1 MRISHKY
8 KFIYIALP
16 KTGSSSVRKALD
28 IYSDIRSKEADHEPP
43 YGIHTSV
50 SELKPHFDKME
61 WDWNDY
67 FKFTIVR
74 NPWSRL
80 VSNYNYKMKSKYMWE
95 TYKKGNSTHYKEC
108 VKFAEKFKN
117 FKNYVMSDGRELLTP
132 LTWYIG
138 DHSGNIL
145 IDYAGKNENLQNDF
159 DTICDK
165 IGIPKQKLP
174 YKNKSKHKHCLKTNH
189 P

>member
-1 MRISHKY
+1 
-8 KFIYIALP
+8 
-16 KTGSSSVRKALD
+16 
-28 IYSDIRSKEADHEPP
+28 
-43 YGIHTSV
+43 
-50 SELKPHFDKME
+50 
-61 WDWNDY
+61 
-67 FKFTIVR
+67 
-74 NPWSRL
+74 
-80 VSNYNYKMKSKYMWE
+80 MWE

-117 FKNYVMSDGRELLTP
+117 FKNYVMSDGIELLTP

-174 YKNKSKHKHCLKTNH
+174 YKNKSKHKHYTEFYDEETRSIVAEKYAKDIEYFGYEFDK
-189 P
+189 